1 MSAPVSNQVDN
12 LGKSVAVLDA
22 SVSPDGQIGSSQFL
36 DAVDSL
42 LQVFDIVE
50 NDPLE
55 GGRNSCEENVSK
67 IRNAMQS
74 LPGQAAYVQTLIQA
88 ERASGQHEATEALLW
103 LTRGLEFYVAS
114 VRRIA
119 NNTSEKLSA
128 SIVDAYK
135 DTLKKHHGFVAKTAI
150 KVAVS
155 KTCPTRDALLRKLG
169 QDPTMVV
176 NALQASATSFERVLH
191 VLAPFLARSDI
202 KF

>member
-1 MSAPVSNQVDN
+1 MSAPVSNQVGN
-12 LGKSVAVLDA
+12 LGQSVAVLDA
-22 SVSPDGQIGSSQFL
+22 SVSPDGQIGSPQFL
-36 DAVDSL
+36 DAVNSL
-42 LQVFDIVE
+42 LLVF
-50 NDPLE
+50 
-55 GGRNSCEENVSK
+55 
-67 IRNAMQS
+67 
-74 LPGQAAYVQTLIQA
+74 GQAAYIQTLIQA

-119 NNTSEKLSA
+119 NNTSEKLSD
-128 SIVDAYK
+128 SIMSAYK

-169 QDPTMVV
+169 QDPTMIV